1 MEAASKLRD
10 FKFLPLPSK
19 DALEAQAVSSRPDL
33 MALRIGLDK
42 ADRDA
47 DLARAQVWDNF
58 NVTAGFSHQGSS
70 ASNPNDPNS
79 AQQAGAYSWD
89 AGITVPLPFFNRNQG
104 NIRKAAIERSQTD
117 KQMESLLLSIRQ
129 EIAADYEQLRLNGG
143 LIRDYEESQLANA
156 RKVRDSQQT
165 LSRNRRQ
172 CASGL
177 FRCGEI
183 VIRELFLPYYDVV
196 AEYRRGLS
204 RLSAA
209 IGKDFNP

>member
-58 NVTAGFSHQGSS
+58 NVTAGFATKVN

-129 EIAADYEQLRLNGG
+129 EIAADYERLRLNGG

-165 LSRNRRQ
+165 LFGTGGSALLDYFDAVNAYQ
-172 CASGL
+172 GTLSS
-177 FRCGEI
+177 
-183 VIRELFLPYYDVV
+183 YYDVV